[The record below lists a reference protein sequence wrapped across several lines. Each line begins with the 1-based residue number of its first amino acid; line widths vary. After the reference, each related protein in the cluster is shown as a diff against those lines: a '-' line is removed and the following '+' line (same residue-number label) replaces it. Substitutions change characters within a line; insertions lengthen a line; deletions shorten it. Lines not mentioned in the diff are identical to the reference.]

1 MIISG
6 DIGGTNIRLCL
17 SGVLGSEKEP
27 PWICQYK
34 SSDYLSL
41 ERAIDEF
48 LNDTGCPTKDIKAAC
63 FAVAGPIHEGE
74 VKLTN
79 LPWKVSIESLKSHL
93 KIDVVEL
100 LNDFSALSYGL
111 GALSSTDLV
120 TLHMPSVPTQSMV
133 RAVVGAGT
141 GLGVSLL
148 HGDLASPQVLS
159 TEGGHIDFAPIND
172 EQLSL
177 LAYLKKDLSRVSV
190 ERVCSGYGLVN
201 IYQFLIHTSMK
212 AKNHQALSK
221 QLKGSA
227 SDASL
232 IGEYAQLHK
241 DPVAIKAVEI
251 FLEIYASVLGNVAL
265 MFLPLGGLYIAG
277 GIAPNWMDHLQQE
290 HFLQTIFNKGRMTGL
305 LHQMPIHVITN
316 TQVGL
321 IGARCR
327 AQYLLKQSE
336 GVCLLKKP

>member
-17 SGVLGSEKEP
+17 SDVLGSEKESP
-27 PWICQYK
+27 LICQYK
-34 SSDYLSL
+34 SADYPSL
-41 ERAIDEF
+41 ELAIDEF

-79 LPWKVSIESLKSHL
+79 LPWKVSIDSLKSHL

-100 LNDFSALSYGL
+100 LNDFSALSYGI
-111 GALSSTDLV
+111 GALSSIDLV
-120 TLHMPSVPTQSMV
+120 TLHLPSVPTQSMV

-148 HGDLASPQVLS
+148 YGDLVSPQVLS

-177 LAYLKKDLSRVSV
+177 LAYLKKDLTRVSV

-212 AKNHQALSK
+212 AKDHQALSK
-221 QLKGSA
+221 QLEGSS
-227 SDASL
+227 SDAAL
-232 IGEYAQLHK
+232 IGEYAQTHN
-241 DPVAIKAVEI
+241 DPVARKAVEI

-277 GIAPNWMDHLQQE
+277 GIAPRWMDYLRQE
-290 HFLQTIFNKGRMTGL
+290 QFLQTIFNKGRMTDL

-336 GVCLLKKP
+336 GICLLKRP